1 MGNTMKK
8 IMIFLCP
15 IIIGIFYFC
24 NCYAEEGF
32 HILAPASAVKLS
44 YQVIGENKVLVSA
57 LDAEDNPVEGLK
69 AEDFVV
75 QRGRKKA
82 RILSAE
88 SLETIKDVGLN
99 VVLVVDNSF
108 SMKERQAVQPLLSA
122 LEEFLKIV
130 RPIDDIQVVVFDDAH
145 TMEVNERSLHVK
157 TFRSNDVSRLRNFFR
172 ESFERG
178 LTNQTFLY
186 EGMVAGLDLIQKM
199 PERGN
204 KFLVVFSDGEDL
216 NSILDRKAVE
226 AGANGIVNFAA
237 YSIDYMPVPAPD
249 PFLKSFAEAHGGKIW
264 KATSATE
271 LLPIFQSFSTTLFH
285 RYVVTYRFLNP
296 PQGTLA
302 MEPVEVN
309 LDILTMNDGSPILN
323 YVFFEAG
330 KSEIPGKY
338 VLLKDR
344 AQMQTFDEKTIKSPQ
359 ERYYNLLNTVGKRL
373 TQNPMARVR
382 IVGCNSDTGVE
393 KNNLDLSNRRA
404 EAVRAYLYNV
414 WGVDPLRMKV
424 ETRNLP
430 AQAAA
435 MDVLGGRA
443 ENQRVEIIYDLLIM
457 QADAANAF
465 IAETNSID
473 EIKIRPQI
481 VAEYGIAGWELTLL
495 GDNEPIKTIRGT
507 GDLKPLYTFPLD
519 ELGRARLAASG
530 NLEARIKVT
539 DVYGDTHETTAGPCP
554 IRVSRKK
561 VIHELVPPPYGS
573 LNMEPDKITIEE
585 VTTVDGSPL
594 LNYVYFE
601 TDEGIIPGRYVLFT
615 DKAETRAFKESELK
629 GTMEK
634 YHQILNV
641 IGKRLAEHPETRIKI
656 VGCNT
661 HYGVERGKLNLS
673 RRRAGTVQS
682 YLKDIWGIDP
692 ARMDIE
698 VRSLPAM
705 ASTNRVNEG
714 RAENQR
720 AELYSDSPA
729 IVDTI
734 KSTYLEAVSNTK
746 EIRLLPQIQAGYGV
760 AHWAIEIMGDD
771 AVIRSA
777 DGEGEPAPAYA
788 FDLKDLGLRGIG
800 AYKNLS
806 GRMEVID
813 EKGQSYKTVSAPS
826 SITFIKREQRVAQ
839 KMDYKVLEKYALILF
854 DFDRADIKEQNK
866 AVMDKIIERIKQLP
880 VARVKIVGHT
890 DIIGKENYNLRLS
903 ERRAKAVYDQIL
915 AGGITASERITY
927 EGIGLRDPLYDN
939 GLPEGRALN
948 RTVTVSLE
956 YEEKE

>member
-1 MGNTMKK
+1 MGDTMKK
-8 IMIFLCP
+8 IIFVLCL
-15 IIIGIFYFC
+15 IVIGIFYFC

-32 HILAPASAVKLS
+32 QVLAPARAVKLS

-75 QRGRKKA
+75 QRGQKKA

-88 SLETIKDVGLN
+88 SLETRKDVGLN

-122 LEEFLKIV
+122 LEEFLRIV

-145 TMEVNERSLHVK
+145 TMKVNQRNLHVK
-157 TFRSNDVSRLRNFFR
+157 TFRSNDVSRLRDFFR
-172 ESFERG
+172 ESFDRG

-186 EGMVAGLDLIQKM
+186 EGMAAGLDLIQKT
-199 PERGN
+199 PEKGN

-226 AGANGIVNFAA
+226 AAAKGIVNLAA

-296 PQGTLA
+296 PQGTLSL
-302 MEPVEVN
+302 EPAELN
-309 LDILTMNDGSPILN
+309 FDMFTMTDGSPVLN
-323 YVFFEAG
+323 HVFFEAG

-344 AQMQTFDEKTIKSPQ
+344 AQTQTFDEKTLKSAP
-359 ERYYNLLNTVGKRL
+359 ERYYNLLNIVGKRL

-393 KNNLDLSNRRA
+393 KNNHDLSSRRA
-404 EAVRAYLYNV
+404 ETVRAYLYNV

-430 AQAAA
+430 AQATA

-443 ENQRVEIIYDLLIM
+443 ENQRVEIIYDLLTM
-457 QADAANAF
+457 QADAANVF
-465 IAETNSID
+465 ITETTGID

-481 VAEYGIAGWELTLL
+481 VAEYGIADWELTLL
-495 GDNEPIKTIRGT
+495 GDNEPIKTTKGA
-507 GDLKPLYTFPLD
+507 GGLKPLYAFPLD
-519 ELGRARLAASG
+519 ELGRAKLAAIG
-530 NLEARIKVT
+530 NLELRIRVT
-539 DVYGDTHETTAGPCP
+539 DIYGDIYETTAGPCP
-554 IRVSRKK
+554 VRVSREK
-561 VIHELVPPPYGS
+561 VIHELVPPPSGS

-585 VTTVDGSPL
+585 VTTVDSSPL

-601 TDEGIIPGRYVLFT
+601 TGEGVIPGRYILFT
-615 DKAETRAFKESELK
+615 DTAGTGAFKESELK
-629 GTMEK
+629 GTMDK
-634 YHQILNV
+634 YHHILNI
-641 IGKRLAEHPETRIKI
+641 IGKRMTGHPEARIKI
-656 VGCNT
+656 VGCNA

-673 RRRAGTVQS
+673 RQRAGTVQS

-692 ARMDIE
+692 TRMDIE
-698 VRSLPAM
+698 ARSLPAM

-720 AELYSDSPA
+720 AEIYSDSPA
-729 IVDTI
+729 IADTI
-734 KSTYLEAVSNTK
+734 KSTYLEAMSDAK

-760 AHWAIEIMGDD
+760 AHWDIEIMGDD

-777 DGEGEPAPAYA
+777 DGKGEPAPAYA
-788 FDLKDLGLRGIG
+788 FDLKDLDLRKIG

-806 GRMEVID
+806 VRMEVID
-813 EKGQSYKTVSAPS
+813 EKGQSYKAVSEPS
-826 SITFIKREQRVAQ
+826 SVTFIKREEQVAQ
-839 KMDYKVLEKYALILF
+839 KTGHKVLEKYALVLF

-866 AVMDKIIERIKQLP
+866 AVLDQIIERIKQLP
-880 VARVKIVGHT
+880 AARVKIVGHT
-890 DIIGKENYNLRLS
+890 DIIGKEDYNMRLS
-903 ERRAKAVYDQIL
+903 ERRARAVYDQIL
-915 AGGITASERITY
+915 ARGITAGERITH
-927 EGIGLRDPLYDN
+927 EGIGPRDPLYDN
-939 GLPEGRALN
+939 SRPEGRALN
-948 RTVTVSLE
+948 RTVTIYLE

>member
-1 MGNTMKK
+1 MKK
-8 IMIFLCP
+8 ATFFFCS

-24 NCYAEEGF
+24 NCYAGEDLQ
-32 HILAPASAVKLS
+32 ILAPARAVKLS
-44 YQVIGENKVLVSA
+44 YQVIGENKALVSA

-82 RILSAE
+82 GILSAE
-88 SLETIKDVGLN
+88 SLETRKDIGLN

-122 LEEFLKIV
+122 LEEFLRIV

-145 TMEVNERSLHVK
+145 TMRVNERNLHVK

-172 ESFERG
+172 ESFDRG

-186 EGMVAGLDLIQKM
+186 EGMVAGLDLIQKT
-199 PERGN
+199 PEKGN

-226 AGANGIVNFAA
+226 AAAKGIVNLAA
-237 YSIDYMPVPAPD
+237 YSIDYMPAPAPD
-249 PFLKSFAEAHGGKIW
+249 HFLKSFAEAHGGNIW
-264 KATSATE
+264 KAASATE

-296 PQGTLA
+296 PQGTLSL
-302 MEPVEVN
+302 EPAELN
-309 LDILTMNDGSPILN
+309 FDMFTMTDGSSVLN

-344 AQMQTFDEKTIKSPQ
+344 AQIQTFDEKALKSTP
-359 ERYYNLLNTVGKRL
+359 ERYYNLLNIVGKRL
-373 TQNPMARVR
+373 TQNPMARIR

-393 KNNLDLSNRRA
+393 KNNLDLSSRRA
-404 EAVRAYLYNV
+404 EAVRAYLYNI

-430 AQAAA
+430 AQATAT
-435 MDVLGGRA
+435 DVLGGRA

-473 EIKIRPQI
+473 EINIRPQI

-495 GDNEPIKTIRGT
+495 GDNEPVKIIKGA
-507 GDLKPLYTFPLD
+507 GDLRPLYTFSLD
-519 ELGRARLAASG
+519 ELGRAKLAAFG

-554 IRVSRKK
+554 VRISTQK

-573 LNMEPDKITIEE
+573 LTMEPNKITIEE
-585 VTTVDGSPL
+585 VTMVDTSPL

-601 TDEGIIPGRYVLFT
+601 TGEGVIPGRYVLFT
-615 DKAETRAFKESELK
+615 DKTGTGAFKESELK
-629 GTMEK
+629 GAMDK
-634 YHQILNV
+634 YHHILNV
-641 IGKRLAEHPETRIKI
+641 IGKRLTEHPEARIRI
-656 VGCNT
+656 AGCNA

-673 RRRAGTVQS
+673 RRRAETVQS

-692 ARMDIE
+692 TRMDIE
-698 VRSLPAM
+698 ARSLPAM
-705 ASTNRVNEG
+705 ASANRVNEG

-720 AELYSDSPA
+720 AEIYSDSPA

-734 KSTYLEAVSNTK
+734 KSTYMEAMSDVK

-777 DGEGEPAPAYA
+777 DGEGKPAPAYA
-788 FDLKDLGLRGIG
+788 FNLKDLGLRGIG

-806 GRMEVID
+806 VRMEVID

-826 SITFIKREQRVAQ
+826 SITFIKREEQVAQ
-839 KMDYKVLEKYALILF
+839 KTGHKALEKYALILF

-866 AVMDKIIERIKQLP
+866 AVLDQIIERIRQLP
-880 VARVKIVGHT
+880 AARVKIVGHT
-890 DIIGKENYNLRLS
+890 DIIGKEDYNLRLS
-903 ERRAKAVYDQIL
+903 ERRARAVYDQIL
-915 AGGITASERITY
+915 DGGITASERITY
-927 EGIGLRDPLYDN
+927 EGIGSRDPLYDN